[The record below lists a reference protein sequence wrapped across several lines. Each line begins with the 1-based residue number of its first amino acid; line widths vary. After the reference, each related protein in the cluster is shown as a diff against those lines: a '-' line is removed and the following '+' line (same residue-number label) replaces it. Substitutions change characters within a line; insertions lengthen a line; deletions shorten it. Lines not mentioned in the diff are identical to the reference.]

1 MKKDAEDCYFLDRSP
16 VIFAVVLEYLRN
28 GKLHY
33 GSSISE
39 SQLRLEFKYYHMPF
53 PEINNVVAELR
64 GDAERYVSLCW
75 TSVQEIIGNKMT
87 ELLNGQSVNIPVGW
101 SHPSIPV
108 PTSKHAV
115 TAFFWHCVA
124 TYIQNEYGYIVR
136 MKSNGGYTNVL
147 VFYLPITSIY
157 SSHTDYSNINQ
168 MENYSIFEQDG
179 EAVHEKPK
187 VVTFKNFQP
196 GRQFLHLRSSSSA
209 CHDTSKVT

>member
-1 MKKDAEDCYFLDRSP
+1 MSLEEKIPTQSSNLTEGNTIKLDVGGTRFVTTWSTLCSRGCQFFKEFLSDVGDKSDYFGMKKDAEDCYFLDRSP

-115 TAFFWHCVA
+115 TAFFLALCGHIYPKRIWLHC
-124 TYIQNEYGYIVR
+124 THEIQWRLYECIG
-136 MKSNGGYTNVL
+136 
-147 VFYLPITSIY
+147 
-157 SSHTDYSNINQ
+157 
-168 MENYSIFEQDG
+168 
-179 EAVHEKPK
+179 
-187 VVTFKNFQP
+187 
-196 GRQFLHLRSSSSA
+196 FLSA
-209 CHDTSKVT
+209 HH